1 MIYIY
6 IGLEVWMSSPSQI
19 CVIDRTRAYYF
30 FVSFSSFI
38 RDERFEKTMRFDSM
52 RGKKSFSSFVKKK
65 KRKTQ
70 SINCLEL
77 TASVPTEHFLKDKIS
92 RGVSEPSKAWFGRF
106 LDETTM
112 QRLQRNIIEYI
123 DWKKEK
129 KKKEISTLFNLEIYL
144 SRDVGEKVLS
154 AYNYICISIR
164 IIKDSSHLVV

>member
-38 RDERFEKTMRFDSM
+38 RDERFEKTMRFDST
-52 RGKKSFSSFVKKK
+52 KKVSSFVKK

-129 KKKEISTLFNLEIYL
+129 KKEISTLFNLEIYL

>member
-77 TASVPTEHFLKDKIS
+77 TASVPTEHFLKDKIC

-129 KKKEISTLFNLEIYL
+129 KKRNLHAVQ
-144 SRDVGEKVLS
+144 SRDLSISRCWGES
-154 AYNYICISIR
+154 PIR
-164 IIKDSSHLVV
+164 V

>member
-19 CVIDRTRAYYF
+19 CVIDRTLRIIFSYRF
-30 FVSFSSFI
+30 LLSFAT
-38 RDERFEKTMRFDSM
+38 KDSKK
-52 RGKKSFSSFVKKK
+52 RCVLTRQKKSLLSSKK

-129 KKKEISTLFNLEIYL
+129 KKRNLHAVQSRVL

>member
-1 MIYIY
+1 
-6 IGLEVWMSSPSQI
+6 MSSPSQI

-52 RGKKSFSSFVKKK
+52 RGKKSFSSFGKKK

-92 RGVSEPSKAWFGRF
+92 RGVSEPSKA
-106 LDETTM
+106 
-112 QRLQRNIIEYI
+112 
-123 DWKKEK
+123 
-129 KKKEISTLFNLEIYL
+129 
-144 SRDVGEKVLS
+144 
-154 AYNYICISIR
+154 
-164 IIKDSSHLVV
+164 

>member
-129 KKKEISTLFNLEIYL
+129 KKRNLHAVQ
-144 SRDVGEKVLS
+144 SRDLSISRCWGES
-154 AYNYICISIR
+154 PIR
-164 IIKDSSHLVV
+164 V

>member
-1 MIYIY
+1 MWYIY
-6 IGLEVWMSSPSQI
+6 ILVWRFGWAHRRKSALSTVHVRIIFSYRFLLSFATKDSKKR
-19 CVIDRTRAYYF
+19 CVLTRQ
-30 FVSFSSFI
+30 
-38 RDERFEKTMRFDSM
+38 
-52 RGKKSFSSFVKKK
+52 KKSLLSSKK

-129 KKKEISTLFNLEIYL
+129 KRNLHAVQSRVL

>member
-1 MIYIY
+1 MHIYICDIYIY
-6 IGLEVWMSSPSQI
+6 WFGGLDELTVANLRYRPYI
-19 CVIDRTRAYYF
+19 AYYF

-38 RDERFEKTMRFDSM
+38 RDERFEKTMRFDST
-52 RGKKSFSSFVKKK
+52 KKVSSFVKK

-129 KKKEISTLFNLEIYL
+129 KKRNLHAVQSRVL

>member
-1 MIYIY
+1 MWYIY
-6 IGLEVWMSSPSQI
+6 ILVWRFGWAHRRKSALSTVHVRIIFSYRFLLSFATKDSKKRCVLTRQKKFLLSS
-19 CVIDRTRAYYF
+19 
-30 FVSFSSFI
+30 
-38 RDERFEKTMRFDSM
+38 
-52 RGKKSFSSFVKKK
+52 KK

-129 KKKEISTLFNLEIYL
+129 KKRNLHAVQSRVL

>member
-1 MIYIY
+1 
-6 IGLEVWMSSPSQI
+6 MSSPSQI

-129 KKKEISTLFNLEIYL
+129 KKKSPRCSISRFIYL
-144 SRDVGEKVLS
+144 EMLGRKS
-154 AYNYICISIR
+154 YPR
-164 IIKDSSHLVV
+164 ITIYVYQLGLLKILVI

>member
-19 CVIDRTRAYYF
+19 CVIDHTRAYYF

-38 RDERFEKTMRFDSM
+38 RDERFEKTMRFDST
-52 RGKKSFSSFVKKK
+52 KKVSSFVKK

-129 KKKEISTLFNLEIYL
+129 KKKSPRCSISRFIYL
-144 SRDVGEKVLS
+144 EMLGRKS
-154 AYNYICISIR
+154 YPR
-164 IIKDSSHLVV
+164 ITIYVYQLGLLKILVI

>member
-1 MIYIY
+1 MWYIY
-6 IGLEVWMSSPSQI
+6 ILVWRFGWAHRRKSALSTVHVRIIFSYRFLLSFATKDSKKRCVLTRCEAKKVSLLSS
-19 CVIDRTRAYYF
+19 
-30 FVSFSSFI
+30 
-38 RDERFEKTMRFDSM
+38 
-52 RGKKSFSSFVKKK
+52 KKK

-129 KKKEISTLFNLEIYL
+129 KKKSPRCSISRFIYL
-144 SRDVGEKVLS
+144 EMLGRKS
-154 AYNYICISIR
+154 YPR
-164 IIKDSSHLVV
+164 ITIYVYQLGLLKILVI

>member
-1 MIYIY
+1 MWYIY
-6 IGLEVWMSSPSQI
+6 ILVWRFGWAHRRKSALSTVHVRIIFSYRFLLSFATKDSKKR
-19 CVIDRTRAYYF
+19 CVLTRQ
-30 FVSFSSFI
+30 
-38 RDERFEKTMRFDSM
+38 
-52 RGKKSFSSFVKKK
+52 KKSLLSSKK

-129 KKKEISTLFNLEIYL
+129 KKRNLHAVQSRVL

>member
-1 MIYIY
+1 MHIYIY
-6 IGLEVWMSSPSQI
+6 MWYIYILVWRFGWAHRRKSALSTVHVRIIFSYRFLLSFATKDSKKR
-19 CVIDRTRAYYF
+19 CVLTRQ
-30 FVSFSSFI
+30 
-38 RDERFEKTMRFDSM
+38 
-52 RGKKSFSSFVKKK
+52 KKSLLSLKK

-129 KKKEISTLFNLEIYL
+129 KKRNLHAVQ
-144 SRDVGEKVLS
+144 SRDLSISRCWGES
-154 AYNYICISIR
+154 PIR
-164 IIKDSSHLVV
+164 V

>member
-6 IGLEVWMSSPSQI
+6 IYILVWRFGWAHRRKSALSTVHVRIIFSYRFLLSFATKDSKKR
-19 CVIDRTRAYYF
+19 CVLTRQ
-30 FVSFSSFI
+30 
-38 RDERFEKTMRFDSM
+38 
-52 RGKKSFSSFVKKK
+52 KKSLLSLKK

-129 KKKEISTLFNLEIYL
+129 KKKKSPRCSISSSI
-144 SRDVGEKVLS
+144 SRCWGES
-154 AYNYICISIR
+154 PIR
-164 IIKDSSHLVV
+164 V